1 MEFFSKVKTEI
12 KFGFLISRFSSNNG
26 CDLLAKL
33 IPREGYVKFFLM
45 SKNKAFIILF
55 LLFLIIFYANSSLFS
70 QEDTPITVI
79 ANYKEKFKEMVFA
92 TGNVEVHYK
101 DITLLAD
108 RVEINTETK
117 DVFAQGNVSLLMP
130 DEQVSAEE
138 IHLNLDSSRGEIQE
152 GFGMIQP
159 DIIYQAESIERKD
172 DNVYSFRKA
181 KITSCNQPNPRWQF
195 SCSKANFKKD
205 DYIEMWGAVFTIKKV
220 PIFYLPYLRYPL
232 DKERSTG
239 FLMPQVG
246 YTGQKGFTFTQSF
259 FWAMK
264 RNMDATLN
272 VDYYSAKGMGGGLE
286 YRYMFSE
293 GVRGQ
298 LNAYRFQFKR
308 EPGEEA
314 SSGAYLFRFNHTQ
327 TLPLDFSLVADVDYS
342 SSFEFLREFDNDFKR
357 AVVSNR
363 SSQVYL
369 SKSWSYFNFN
379 ARVSRFETYTKT
391 TDTSMIRH
399 SLPEISIR
407 SSKIRLFSPL
417 YFSFSSSFNRWEY
430 GTDTQYEQDTQQRSQ
445 MASFQPQ
452 LTLPFAAVPW
462 FTFNSSLYSNLTY
475 YFQSYEP
482 GTTVI
487 TDEALFAPQYGLNLE
502 LTGPVF
508 LKIFYDAQ
516 GQAKLKHIIEP
527 NFSYRYESP
536 IDDPDRIIDYRRYF
550 RYHEISYGL
559 TNRVLV
565 KKGGMSKEIFA
576 LGLRQTFYLSP
587 EDSPLSLYTIDGE
600 IPEFSDI
607 KGYLRFYPASNYSID
622 ASAAYNPHYNTF
634 SSLRVGASL
643 ESDNNDSF
651 LRVNWYKSI
660 NPYFEGVIYNR
671 HQLNFYGGLK
681 IPRLSLDAEAE
692 LDYNIQEKELQYT
705 GLALV
710 YHYQCIDIRAE
721 LKVFYFRERPETQ
734 FKISIGL
741 GNIGKTVDF
750 LGGLGF

>member
-1 MEFFSKVKTEI
+1 
-12 KFGFLISRFSSNNG
+12 
-26 CDLLAKL
+26 
-33 IPREGYVKFFLM
+33 M
-45 SKNKAFIILF
+45 SKNKAFILVFLPLF
-55 LLFLIIFYANSSLFS
+55 IYVSASSNSLFS
-70 QEDTPITVI
+70 QEESDIFII
-79 ANYKEKFKEMVFA
+79 AHYKEQLKEMVFA
-92 TGNVEVHYK
+92 TGNVEIRYK
-101 DITLLAD
+101 DITLFAD

-117 DVFAQGNVSLLMP
+117 DVFAQGNVSILMP
-130 DEQVSAEE
+130 NEQVSAEE
-138 IHLNLDSSRGEIQE
+138 IHLNLDSSRGELKE
-152 GFGMIQP
+152 GFGMVQP

-172 DNVYSFRKA
+172 NNVYSFRKA
-181 KITSCNQPNPRWQF
+181 KITSCTQPNPRWRF

-205 DYIEMWGAVFTIKKV
+205 DYIEMWGAVFAIKKV

-239 FLMPQVG
+239 FLMPQLG

-272 VDYYSAKGMGGGLE
+272 VDYYSAKGIGGGLE
-286 YRYMFSE
+286 YRYMLSE

-308 EPGEEA
+308 DPGEEA
-314 SSGAYLFRFNHTQ
+314 SSGAYLFRFNHKQ
-327 TLPLDFSLVADVDYS
+327 TLPLDFNLVAGVDYS
-342 SSFEFLREFDNDFKR
+342 SSFDFLREFDNDFKR

-363 SSQVYL
+363 RSEVYL
-369 SKSWSYFNFN
+369 SKAWSYFNFN
-379 ARVSRFETYTKT
+379 TRVSRFETYSST
-391 TDTSMIRH
+391 TDVSVIRH
-399 SLPEISIR
+399 SLPEISFR
-407 SSKIRLFSPL
+407 SSKIRLFSPI

-430 GTDTQYEQDTQQRSQ
+430 GTDAQYQEGTEMKSQ
-445 MASFQPQ
+445 KASLEPQ

-462 FTFNSSLYSNLTY
+462 FTFNSSLYSDLTY
-475 YFQSYEP
+475 YFKSYAP
-482 GTTVI
+482 GTTVV
-487 TDEALFAPQYGLNLE
+487 TDEPLFAPQYGLSLE

-516 GQAKLKHIIEP
+516 GRAKLKHIIEP
-527 NFSYRYESP
+527 QFSYRYETP
-536 IDDPDRIIDYRRYF
+536 IDDADRIIDYLRYF

-565 KKGGMSKEIFA
+565 KKGGMPKEVFA
-576 LGLRQTFYLSP
+576 LGLKQSFYLSP
-587 EDSPLSLYTIDGE
+587 EDSPLSLYSIDGE

-607 KGYLRFYPASNYSID
+607 KGYLRFYPSSKYSLD
-622 ASAAYNPHYNTF
+622 ALAAYNPHYNTF
-634 SSLRVGASL
+634 STLQVGARL
-643 ESDNNDSF
+643 GAENDKAF
-651 LRVNWYKSI
+651 LRVNWFKSI
-660 NPYFEGVIYNR
+660 NPYFEGVTYSR
-671 HQLNFYGGLK
+671 HQLGFYGGLK

-734 FKISIGL
+734 FRISIGL